1 MSDDAAAAKARGV
14 EAFKLK
20 DFKTAIEEFGSAIT
34 HTPGDH
40 TLYANTSASYF
51 NLNNF
56 EDALK
61 MADKCIEVN
70 PSWSKGYQR
79 KGMALAALDKIE
91 EAKEAYQKG
100 LEYEPDNA
108 QLVAAIQELSKPKE
122 EENPFFNQEAMAK
135 LMLNEKTRK
144 HLQDP
149 DFKMKFDFCKTNP
162 QMMMQLMQSD
172 PRFMDVF
179 QVITGIDLG
188 EMQQNQFKSHDKSE
202 EFKKQREQQMKKAEE
217 EEAERLRKEEEE
229 KMTDEQKEEIQQKKL
244 AEDWKDKGNKA
255 YKEKKFDEAIENY
268 SKAIEIY
275 PSELTFYTNQAA
287 VYFEMKDY
295 EKCIDYCSQA
305 EEIAK
310 QGYYDFKKLS
320 KALAR
325 KGNALFKMNKF
336 EESIQCYKKAM
347 LESNDPAYKDAMK
360 KVEKAQKKAE
370 EEAYLDPV
378 KSEEH
383 RENGN
388 KLFSENDFPGAIKE
402 YDEGLKRDPTNVKI
416 FSNRAATY
424 TKLMELPSAMKDIEK
439 GLALDPN
446 FTKLWVRKAKIHI
459 MMKEYHKAMEA
470 CDKGLKVDPDNAEL
484 KSEKQKV
491 MITIATSAGGGGADD
506 EERMRHGMADP
517 EIQMLIKDYRI
528 QQLLKEMQE
537 NPIAAQEKL
546 KDSFYADA
554 VNKLIAAGVLKVK

>member
-1 MSDDAAAAKARGV
+1 M
-14 EAFKLK
+14 
-20 DFKTAIEEFGSAIT
+20 
-34 HTPGDH
+34 
-40 TLYANTSASYF
+40 
-51 NLNNF
+51 
-56 EDALK
+56 
-61 MADKCIEVN
+61 
-70 PSWSKGYQR
+70 WSR
-79 KGMALAALDKIE
+79 
-91 EAKEAYQKG
+91 
-100 LEYEPDNA
+100 
-108 QLVAAIQELSKPKE
+108 S
-122 EENPFFNQEAMAK
+122 
-135 LMLNEKTRK
+135 
-144 HLQDP
+144 
-149 DFKMKFDFCKTNP
+149 
-162 QMMMQLMQSD
+162 
-172 PRFMDVF
+172 
-179 QVITGIDLG
+179 
-188 EMQQNQFKSHDKSE
+188 
-202 EFKKQREQQMKKAEE
+202 
-217 EEAERLRKEEEE
+217 
-229 KMTDEQKEEIQQKKL
+229 
-244 AEDWKDKGNKA
+244 
-255 YKEKKFDEAIENY
+255 
-268 SKAIEIY
+268 
-275 PSELTFYTNQAA
+275 
-287 VYFEMKDY
+287 
-295 EKCIDYCSQA
+295 
-305 EEIAK
+305 
-310 QGYYDFKKLS
+310 
-320 KALAR
+320 
-325 KGNALFKMNKF
+325 
-336 EESIQCYKKAM
+336 
-347 LESNDPAYKDAMK
+347 
-360 KVEKAQKKAE
+360 
-370 EEAYLDPV
+370 DPV